1 MLWTAPL
8 LLVLWLFQA
17 PYAPPEIVTALPPAH
32 PVQSVEG
39 GEVAFEAKVNRQG
52 NIEYLRLL
60 LGRPPFAQSAIQAVS
75 QWRFIPASR
84 EAPTDAKVGI
94 FVLFR
99 RRAVFTAGP
108 TKHQY
113 DWPLPEYERAA
124 LPTDISYPRYPINT
138 VTEGVVILQLRID
151 PSGSIESTKVIRDIP
166 PLTNAAQAAVREW
179 KFSPAQSEGKPLP
192 GTAIV
197 AISFQRPFV
206 RVPAPVQRN
215 RK

>member
-8 LLVLWLFQA
+8 LLALWLFQA
-17 PYAPPEIVTALPPAH
+17 PYTPPEIVTALPPAH

-60 LGRPPFAQSAIQAVS
+60 RGRPPFAQSAIQAVS

-94 FVLFR
+94 FVVFR
-99 RRAVFTAGP
+99 RRAIFTAGP

-113 DWPLPEYERAA
+113 DWPLSEDEHAA
-124 LPTDISYPRYPINT
+124 LPMNISYPPYPIT
-138 VTEGVVILQLRID
+138 SVAEGVVILQLRID
-151 PSGSIESTKVIRDIP
+151 REGTIEGTKVIRDIP
-166 PLTNAAQAAVREW
+166 PLTNAAQEAVREW

-192 GTAIV
+192 GIAIV

-206 RVPAPVQRN
+206 RVPAPVPRN